1 MSESDAALDTAL
13 ERPTGPSRFKSVT
26 ARLRQARVRDYG
38 IVIGFVALFVTLSLA
53 SPAFLTTRNLLNV
66 LDQSAAVGIIACGA
80 TLVIIAGGFDLS
92 VGATFAV
99 AGVVAALV
107 AKDVG
112 NSGVG
117 IAAGLGTGVVFGLF
131 NAVLV
136 TAGRINAFVATL
148 ASSIMLRGLGLL
160 LTSGMIVTVPLLG
173 FSSIGQTKL
182 LGIKYSVWLLVA
194 FVGFTW
200 FLLSRTAFGRYVY
213 AVGGNPEAAR
223 LSGLRVEVIRGATF
237 VISGLSAGLAGV
249 IVASRTSSAQ
259 ADAGVGLELS
269 AIAAAVIGGT
279 SIMGGEGAI
288 WRTVLGVLLL
298 AMITNGSNLLNVDP
312 TYQQILTGAIIVAAV
327 SVDAWSRR
335 RA

>member
-1 MSESDAALDTAL
+1 MSELDAGVRRSA
-13 ERPTGPSRFKSVT
+13 PTRWASAGR
-26 ARLRQARVRDYG
+26 RLRGARVRDYG
-38 IVIGFVALFVTLSLA
+38 IVIGFAALFVTLSVA
-53 SPAFLTTRNLLNV
+53 SDAFLTTRNLLNV

-92 VGATFAV
+92 VGAIFAV
-99 AGVVAALV
+99 SGVIAALI
-107 AKDVG
+107 AKETGSATVG
-112 NSGVG
+112 VL
-117 IAAGLGTGVVFGLF
+117 AGLVSGTAFGVF

-136 TAGRINAFVATL
+136 TVGRVNAFVATL
-148 ASSIMLRGLGLL
+148 ASSIMLRGFGLL

-173 FSSIGQTKL
+173 FSSIGNSRL
-182 LGIKYSVWLLVA
+182 LGVKYSVWLFAA
-194 FVGFTW
+194 FVVFTW

-223 LSGLRVEVIRGATF
+223 LSGLRVELIRAATF
-237 VISGLSAGLAGV
+237 AISGLSAGLAGV
-249 IVASRTSSAQ
+249 IVASRTNSAQ

-279 SIMGGEGAI
+279 SILGGEGAI

-298 AMITNGSNLLNVDP
+298 ALITNGSNLLNLDP
-312 TYQQILTGAIIVAAV
+312 TYQQIITGAIIVAAV
-327 SVDAWSRR
+327 SMDAWSRR

>member
-1 MSESDAALDTAL
+1 MSDRGSTLEAAPPAEDAPPA
-13 ERPTGPSRFKSVT
+13 RPVV
-26 ARLRQARVRDYG
+26 ARLRGAGIRDFG
-38 IVIGFVALFVTLSLA
+38 IVFGFVALFLVLSL
-53 SPAFLTTRNLLNV
+53 SSDAFLTQRNLLNV

-80 TLVIIAGGFDLS
+80 TLVIIAGGFDLAS
-92 VGATFAV
+92 GAIFAV
-99 AGVVAALV
+99 SGVVAAMV
-107 AKDVG
+107 AKSTG
-112 NSGVG
+112 SPAAG
-117 IAAGLGTGVVFGLF
+117 IAAGIAAGGLCGLF

-136 TAGRINAFVATL
+136 TVGGINAFVATL

-160 LTSGMIVTVPLLG
+160 LTSGMIVTVPMLG
-173 FSSIGQTKL
+173 FQSLAQSKL
-182 LGIKYSVWLLVA
+182 LGAKYSVWLLAA
-194 FVGFTW
+194 FIVLTW

-213 AVGGNPEAAR
+213 AVGGNAEAAR

-237 VISGLSAGLAGV
+237 VISGFAAGLAGV
-249 IVASRTSSAQ
+249 IVASRTGSAQ

-298 AMITNGSNLLNVDP
+298 AMITNGSNLLDVDP

>member
-1 MSESDAALDTAL
+1 MSEHDAAISPGM
-13 ERPTGPSRFKSVT
+13 ERSKPSSVRT
-26 ARLRQARVRDYG
+26 SMLARLRRARVRDYG
-38 IVIGFVALFVTLSLA
+38 IVIGFVVLFVTLSA
-53 SPAFLTTRNLLNV
+53 TSEAFLTTRNLLNV

-99 AGVVAALV
+99 SGVVAALV
-107 AKDVG
+107 ANEADAVLP
-112 NSGVG
+112 G
-117 IAAGLGTGVVFGLF
+117 ILAGLAMGVLFGLF

-136 TAGRINAFVATL
+136 TVGRINAFVATL
-148 ASSIMLRGLGLL
+148 ASSIMLRGVGLL
-160 LTSGMIVTVPLLG
+160 LTSGMIVTVPLMG
-173 FSSIGQTKL
+173 FSTIGQSRL
-182 LGIKYSVWLLVA
+182 LGVKYSVWLLVA
-194 FVGFTW
+194 FIAFTW
-200 FLLSRTAFGRYVY
+200 FLLARTTFGRYVY

-288 WRTVLGVLLL
+288 WRTALGVLLL
-298 AMITNGSNLLNVDP
+298 AMITNGSNLLNFDP